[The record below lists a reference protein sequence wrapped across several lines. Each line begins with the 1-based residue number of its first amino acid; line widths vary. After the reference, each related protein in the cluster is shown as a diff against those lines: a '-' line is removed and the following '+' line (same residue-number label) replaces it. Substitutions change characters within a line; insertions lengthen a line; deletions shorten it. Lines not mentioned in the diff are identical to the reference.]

1 VAATVAQGVHGR
13 RRVGV
18 GDSFWQYRPF
28 VTGDAASRIDWRRSA
43 LSDRVF
49 VRDMEWEAAQTVCLW
64 RDGSASMAWRSAR
77 GLPEKKA
84 RAELLMLALA
94 ALLFRAGEQVRVPG
108 LPRVFAGRNG
118 LAALAS
124 FWPEDDGALPAPR
137 VPAHSRVVLAGDFLA
152 PLEEIRACLAGFAAL
167 PVKLHVLQILDPA
180 ELSLPYEGRVRFLGL
195 ERDGEAL
202 IPRVASVRD
211 AYAQALAAQMQGL
224 RDLCA
229 AAGFSLSVHRTD
241 HAPETA
247 LMGLYV
253 ALDAGATA
261 QAGARQAGARRAGT
275 GQAGTGQ
282 AGTGQARTGQAGTG
296 QAGTGQAGT
305 GQAGTGQAGTG
316 KAGAPP

>member
-1 VAATVAQGVHGR
+1 LNQLHTRLAEAESAGARLPPLLVAAERVAATVAQGVHGR

-28 VTGDAASRIDWRRSA
+28 VTGDATSRIDWRRSA

-64 RDGSASMAWRSAR
+64 RDASPSMAWRSGR
-77 GLPEKKA
+77 NLPEKKQ

-124 FWPEDDGALPAPR
+124 LWPETSDGLPPPR
-137 VPAHSRVVLAGDFLA
+137 VPAHSRVVLAGDFLE
-152 PLEEIRACLAGFAAL
+152 PLTDIRACLEGFAAV
-167 PVKLHVLQILDPA
+167 PVKLHLLQILDPA
-180 ELSLPYEGRVRFLGL
+180 ELSLPYEGRVRFIGL

-202 IPRVASVRD
+202 IPRVASVRSE
-211 AYAQALAAQMQGL
+211 YARALQAQTDGL

-229 AAGFSLSVHRTD
+229 AAGFSMTSHRTD
-241 HAPETA
+241 HAPEAA
-247 LMGLYV
+247 LMGLYT
-253 ALDAGATA
+253 ALDASTSRPGR
-261 QAGARQAGARRAGT
+261 GRR
-275 GQAGTGQ
+275 
-282 AGTGQARTGQAGTG
+282 
-296 QAGTGQAGT
+296 
-305 GQAGTGQAGTG
+305 
-316 KAGAPP
+316 

>member
-1 VAATVAQGVHGR
+1 VASLHARLAAAEQAGARLPPLLVAAERVAATVAQGVHGR

-64 RDGSASMAWRSAR
+64 RDASPSMAWRSDR
-77 GLPEKKA
+77 RLPEKKE

-124 FWPEDDGALPAPR
+124 LWPADDAGLPAPR

-152 PLEEIRACLAGFAAL
+152 PLAEIRACLEAFAAL
-167 PVKLHVLQILDPA
+167 PVKLHLLQILDPA
-180 ELSLPYEGRVRFLGL
+180 ELSLPYEGRVRFFGL
-195 ERDGEAL
+195 EHDGEAL
-202 IPRVASVRD
+202 IPRVASIRD
-211 AYAQALAAQMQGL
+211 DYAHALQAQMDGL

-229 AAGFSLSVHRTD
+229 AAGFSLSTHRTD
-241 HAPETA
+241 HGPETA
-247 LMGLYV
+247 LMGLYM
-253 ALDAGATA
+253 ALDAGMSRP
-261 QAGARQAGARRAGT
+261 GGARR
-275 GQAGTGQ
+275 
-282 AGTGQARTGQAGTG
+282 
-296 QAGTGQAGT
+296 
-305 GQAGTGQAGTG
+305 
-316 KAGAPP
+316 